1 MMQKSTG
8 LSLFQIDE
16 SRHLEQHDERDTK
29 AELYMLRLVPKAF
42 HPAKGPHS
50 AAKDDKKEQDLF
62 GNAPFIMDGTVLII
76 GVDEEGRHIDD
87 SKIRQ
92 KQRLVEDGSHDGLS
106 FPRCALTNHAGGVDT
121 GCTRLGKAASN
132 ARAVADGKEI
142 GQLGFQVAIKFQ
154 TGTIKLDL
162 YTVKKRIIIGR
173 SWGNLIERVN
183 HFNDV
188 VQMPLWQDKAQI
200 AGHGVQGRS

>member
-1 MMQKSTG
+1 MQKSTG

-92 KQRLVEDGSHDGLS
+92 NSGWSRMARMTGYPS
-106 FPRCALTNHAGGVDT
+106 ALRAHQSRG
-121 GCTRLGKAASN
+121 RRRHRMHSPGK
-132 ARAVADGKEI
+132 
-142 GQLGFQVAIKFQ
+142 
-154 TGTIKLDL
+154 
-162 YTVKKRIIIGR
+162 GR
-173 SWGNLIERVN
+173 E
-183 HFNDV
+183 
-188 VQMPLWQDKAQI
+188 
-200 AGHGVQGRS
+200 

>member
-92 KQRLVEDGSHDGLS
+92 NSGWSRMA
-106 FPRCALTNHAGGVDT
+106 RMT
-121 GCTRLGKAASN
+121 GYPFRAARSPITRAA
-132 ARAVADGKEI
+132 
-142 GQLGFQVAIKFQ
+142 
-154 TGTIKLDL
+154 
-162 YTVKKRIIIGR
+162 
-173 SWGNLIERVN
+173 
-183 HFNDV
+183 
-188 VQMPLWQDKAQI
+188 
-200 AGHGVQGRS
+200 